1 MKRILCAFSIFAF
14 SIQAI
19 AQERSL
25 PDSVSWDWLDLY
37 YPGDTVLTK
46 KLLDFYELLDHPL
59 NALSVE
65 HLYREQDELHYWM
78 RDSINIEYTDY
89 KKYENDTEDA
99 IQYFSDKKMPG
110 FVFGC
115 AAECTM
121 FDATVNYNLILE
133 ACKKTKSAEDDS
145 AMAIII
151 DIWGMVPN
159 HPSFQLVECCACRG
173 TNDLGSGLQYKLL
186 KRIKAFTSKT
196 SLFGKEMNELKQ
208 MIKRHILWN
217 DGYRHTRASI
227 LKELE
232 LVKSMLEFNERE
244 LIALK
249 RAETKIAENVYDDPD
264 TPNH

>member
-99 IQYFSDKKMPG
+99 IQYFMDKKMPG

-133 ACKKTKSAEDDS
+133 ACQNTKSAEDDS

-151 DIWGMVPN
+151 I
-159 HPSFQLVECCACRG
+159 
-173 TNDLGSGLQYKLL
+173 
-186 KRIKAFTSKT
+186 I
-196 SLFGKEMNELKQ
+196 
-208 MIKRHILWN
+208 
-217 DGYRHTRASI
+217 
-227 LKELE
+227 
-232 LVKSMLEFNERE
+232 
-244 LIALK
+244 
-249 RAETKIAENVYDDPD
+249 
-264 TPNH
+264 